1 MGHQILQERHSDR
14 ATHSHM
20 CRYSG
25 ETEASCTL
33 TGALRTEGHGANE
46 VSAAGGV
53 DVTKS
58 WKPLIY
64 QVLHVVHHRA
74 EESMRERGKPKR
86 RGQPLFQEV
95 SITPSRNFS
104 KVALHSLGPDHCS
117 GYNNVQHIGLVLHGL
132 HKEEGLLKVEKIQQK
147 I

>member
-1 MGHQILQERHSDR
+1 MIEQP
-14 ATHSHM
+14 THT
-20 CRYSG
+20 CVARYSG

-58 WKPLIY
+58 WKPLVY

-74 EESMRERGKPKR
+74 EESVRERGRWSTLKEGASLYSKKCPSL
-86 RGQPLFQEV
+86 PLEI
-95 SITPSRNFS
+95 S
-104 KVALHSLGPDHCS
+104 
-117 GYNNVQHIGLVLHGL
+117 
-132 HKEEGLLKVEKIQQK
+132 QK
-147 I
+147 